1 MNKEQIIKKVLEI
14 NGFSY
19 LNPMQEK
26 VKEYIGKNTLVCTPT
41 ASGKTFVFELY
52 LFDTIFNKNKKV
64 VYISPLKALTS
75 EHYKDI
81 KKKYEKV
88 LNIKIGISTGDLDS
102 SIKHLENYDVL
113 FLTYEKFDSILR
125 HSPKWMEQIG
135 LLTIDEIHELGND
148 RGATLEIIISQIKKN
163 YKDVVFLGLSATIGN
178 SKSLSKWL
186 KAELVESNYRP
197 VPLKIGIFYNNE
209 IYFND
214 GSREVLKEQPSG
226 DIKEIIVD
234 TLKKNKQAIIF
245 CNSRPSTVNLSKKY
259 STIINKTISE
269 KERADLKKIA
279 KEAASVLEQPTKQC
293 LALFNSLSS
302 GCAFHHAGL
311 VYKQREIIENEFRKG
326 NIKIIFATPT
336 LAAGINLPAFRV
348 IINSI
353 YRFSDGGLAPIPINE
368 FWQMCGRAGRPK
380 YDTTGEAI
388 VFVNKEKDLT
398 RVYNSYVIA
407 SPTDIESQLSKMP
420 LLRQQLLS
428 VILINDLKSIQE
440 VLEYIS
446 LTFYYHEFGNDYEL
460 NQNILDLIDEFVSFN
475 FLIKDKKDNIEIT
488 ELGKKVCLLYL
499 DPYSANN
506 IINDLMIK
514 SEIKEVS
521 DTSLLF
527 TITNTRELYPYIR
540 YKADKEKEI
549 FENFEKIK
557 QEVYFDYE
565 DLNLLQKVHLSFLLT
580 DWINEASENDLLEK
594 YNITPGQLQN
604 IINNATWIIHCILEL
619 SKITKTNLKIYK
631 KYLDLELRLKYGV
644 KEEILELVQLKNIGK
659 VRARK
664 LYISGITSISMIK
677 KNPEKFVSVVGKFG
691 IDALKELKID
701 VDLKKEPEI
710 DVDLKKQPEKKKKI
724 VDQKKLFEF

>member
-1 MNKEQIIKKVLEI
+1 MNKKQIIKKVLEI

-26 VKEYIGKNTLVCTPT
+26 VKEHIGKNTLVCTPT

-52 LFDTIFNKNKKV
+52 LFDTIFNRNKKV

-81 KKKYEKV
+81 KKKYEKI
-88 LNIKIGISTGDLDS
+88 LNIKIGLSTGDLDS
-102 SIKHLENYDVL
+102 SVKHLENYDVL
-113 FLTYEKFDSILR
+113 FLTYEKFDSVLR
-125 HSPKWMEQIG
+125 HSPKWIEQIG
-135 LLTIDEIHELGND
+135 LVTIDEIHEMGND

-163 YKDVVFLGLSATIGN
+163 YKEVIFLGLSATIGN

-209 IYFND
+209 IFFND
-214 GSREVLKEQPSG
+214 GSKEVLKEQPAE
-226 DIKEIIVD
+226 DIKEIIID

-259 STIINKTISE
+259 STIVQKVISE
-269 KERADLKKIA
+269 KEKENLKKIA
-279 KEAASVLEQPTKQC
+279 KDAASVLDQPTKQC
-293 LALFNSLSS
+293 MALFNSLSS

-380 YDTTGEAI
+380 YDSNGEAI

-407 SPTDIESQLSKMP
+407 TPTDIESQLSKMP

-440 VLEYIS
+440 VLDYIS
-446 LTFYYHEFGNDYEL
+446 LTFYYHEFGNDFEL

-475 FLIKDKKDNIEIT
+475 FLIKDKKENLQIT
-488 ELGKKVCLLYL
+488 ELGRKVCLLYL

-506 IINDLMIK
+506 IINDLERKMEL
-514 SEIKEVS
+514 SEIS

-527 TITNTRELYPYIR
+527 TITNTRELFPYVR
-540 YKADKEKEI
+540 YKADQEKEI
-549 FENFEKIK
+549 FEKFEKIK
-557 QEVYFDYE
+557 QEIYFEYE
-565 DLNLLQKVHLSFLLT
+565 DLNLLQKVQLSFLLT
-580 DWINEASENDLLEK
+580 EWINEASENDLLEK

-619 SKITKTNLKIYK
+619 SKIIKTNLKIYK

-644 KEEILELVQLKNIGK
+644 KEEILELVQLRNIGK

-664 LYISGITSISMIK
+664 LYLLGITSVSLIK
-677 KNPEKFVSVVGKFG
+677 KDPEKFLSIVGKFG

-701 VDLKKEPEI
+701 IDLKNKKIPKEN
-710 DVDLKKQPEKKKKI
+710 KKKI
-724 VDQKKLFEF
+724 LDQKKIFDF